1 MSDLPLCYAAAP
13 YSDPSATIRRWHV
26 ARALLLARLAMAC
39 GYAPFESHTSIL
51 AGVYGDDSDPEQ
63 RKRGMEAS
71 AAICR
76 GVLSTPGAVLW
87 ALLRDDGERSEG
99 VAAEMR
105 LAVDGGAGLLMDTWK
120 AWRLRVAVHA
130 PHLLPEWDR
139 LAVRPDAV
147 GEWEAGRAPRCECR
161 RRADGSIAAYN
172 DEDLG
177 WEVYD
182 YATQEVIAEGPETG
196 AAGRAAADAALRAA
210 GVMS

>member
-147 GEWEAGRAPRCECR
+147 GEWAPLT
-161 RRADGSIAAYN
+161 DGSVVIGR
-172 DEDLG
+172 L
-177 WEVYD
+177 
-182 YATQEVIAEGPETG
+182 YATGRVAAASQSWAWFAYDARGTKIGQGPETG
-196 AAGRAAADAALRAA
+196 EAGRAAADAALRAA
-210 GVMS
+210 GVLP